1 MTVTSKMSK
10 LAMASALVSFFGASA
25 AADQVTMTFNG
36 MGASDSYG
44 VAINGSRSWNDSAAV
59 NYTSP
64 IRTGERLWTNQYGAD
79 VVTYCIQLYE
89 SIAIGHT
96 YVYDVESDL
105 TTVPETPPYPGP
117 MNATQAG
124 LMGDLYARFI
134 DPETGHLRSDTD
146 LTNSFSANSAAA
158 GFQLAVWEITHE
170 SVTDGTLASAKSELS
185 LGLGAFRA
193 DSPDEGSG
201 GHAASMI
208 FSLLGN
214 GGWENSDGKLF
225 GLSSQTAQDQL
236 MIVPLPVSSILAG
249 LGLLGAFALRRR
261 FIS

>member
-1 MTVTSKMSK
+1 MTKMAIST
-10 LAMASALVSFFGASA
+10 AIVAALGAGA
-25 AADQVTMTFNG
+25 NADQVTTMTFDG
-36 MGASDSYG
+36 MGASEHYG
-44 VAINGSRSWNDSAAV
+44 VAINGARSWNDSAAV

-64 IRTGERLWTNQYGAD
+64 IRTGERLWTNQYGAE

-89 SIAIGHT
+89 SIAIGQT
-96 YVYDVESDL
+96 YVFDIKADL

-124 LMGDLYARFI
+124 LMGDLYSRFV
-134 DPETGHLRSDTD
+134 DTTTGHLRDDTALTNGFSSDT
-146 LTNSFSANSAAA
+146 AGA

-170 SVTDGTLASAKSELS
+170 SVSDGTLASAKAELS

-193 DSPDEGSG
+193 DTSG
-201 GHAASMI
+201 GAQGGDAAALI
-208 FSLLGN
+208 FAMLGD

-236 MIVPLPVSSILAG
+236 MIVPLPIPSMLAG
-249 LGLLGAFALRRR
+249 LGLLGALALRRR